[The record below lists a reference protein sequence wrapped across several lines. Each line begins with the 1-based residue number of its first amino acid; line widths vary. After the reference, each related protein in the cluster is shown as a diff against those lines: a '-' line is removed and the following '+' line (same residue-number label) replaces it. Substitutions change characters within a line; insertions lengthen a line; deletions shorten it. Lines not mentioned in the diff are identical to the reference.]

1 MPKDA
6 KTGAVDLSG
15 EKIHWSP
22 SGGLTYG
29 SYLGLDQI
37 LNTQKPLSEHPDE
50 MLFIV
55 IHQVTELWMKL
66 SLHELTRGC
75 TRFSPTISAPRSK
88 CCRASLAS
96 KASSFFPGTCC
107 RR

>member
-55 IHQVTELWMKL
+55 IHQVTEQVA
-66 SLHELTRGC
+66 
-75 TRFSPTISAPRSK
+75 ISIREGQVAISIREGQPSG
-88 CCRASLAS
+88 SD
-96 KASSFFPGTCC
+96 
-107 RR
+107 